1 MIKIQKEDFNLENEI
16 AFIKSQH
23 NNIGAVST
31 FVGYVKNIT
40 NTDSEEFDEPS
51 IQDIDSLKKFLCNKY
66 PKLDPYI
73 NKEEVVRFAIN
84 LEYTATNEKLSLCD
98 EVALF
103 PPVSGG

>member
-1 MIKIQKEDFNLENEI
+1 MKIRYFAWL
-16 AFIKSQH
+16 
-23 NNIGAVST
+23 
-31 FVGYVKNIT
+31 KNIT
-40 NTDSEEFDEPS
+40 NTDSEELDEPS

-73 NKEEVVRFAIN
+73 NKEEIVRFAIN
-84 LEYTATNEKLSLCD
+84 LEYTTTNDKLSLCD